1 VRQRSGYVFY
11 DEKSGCWIARTQVTD
26 ETGRRRN
33 VKRRAKSKAEAE
45 QKLKGLLRQIDDEGS
60 KVVDY
65 NLLIFN
71 DLADHYEKHYLK
83 PAEYVDGQKVS
94 GLRAVERPK
103 RVLINFRE
111 FFGKMKLRE
120 ITYGY
125 LLSYRETRFKSHTQY
140 KRQRTMASWNRE
152 AAVLQRIFNIACQQG
167 WLLKNPFKCGDPLII
182 VSAERRRETILT
194 VTEETKL
201 LAACDSHP
209 QRTHL
214 GALIVFLIDTGCRK
228 SEALKLRWKF
238 IDFTSRLIT
247 IEGMTTKT
255 LKTRHVVMTERLYRE
270 LASMWYA
277 APKEAE
283 GLVFGITNNVRK
295 SFASACK
302 EAGIKHGGIDG
313 LTLHCLRH
321 TAATRLVQGGMSV
334 QLAGRILGHSQV
346 NTTYR
351 YLSANMETAAR
362 AAAILESFQ
371 AQPSRGVMAESTS
384 SEMVN

>member
-1 VRQRSGYVFY
+1 MRQRSGYVY
-11 DEKSGCWIARTQVTD
+11 HDEKEGCWIARTQVTD
-26 ETGRRRN
+26 ESGKRRN
-33 VKRRAKSKAEAE
+33 VKRRAKTKTEAE

-65 NLLIFN
+65 NLLTFN
-71 DLADHYEKHYLK
+71 DLADHYEKHYLN

-120 ITYGY
+120 VTYGH
-125 LLSYRETRFKSHTQY
+125 LLNYRETRFKSHTQY

-194 VTEETKL
+194 VTEEAKL

-209 QRTHL
+209 QRAHL
-214 GALIVFLIDTGCRK
+214 RALLVFLIDTGCRK
-228 SEALKLRWKF
+228 SEALKLRWKSV
-238 IDFTSRLIT
+238 DFTSRLIT

-255 LKTRHVVMTERLYRE
+255 LKTRQVMMTERVYRD
-270 LASMWYA
+270 LVSIWYES
-277 APKEAE
+277 PR
-283 GLVFGITNNVRK
+283 GTDGIVFRITNSVRK

-321 TAATRLVQGGMSV
+321 TAATRLVQGGMSL

-351 YLSANMETAAR
+351 YLSANNETLTK
-362 AAAILESFQ
+362 AAAILEAYQ
-371 AQPSRGVMAESTS
+371 APRIASVEV
-384 SEMVN
+384 SEAVN

>member
-1 VRQRSGYVFY
+1 
-11 DEKSGCWIARTQVTD
+11 
-26 ETGRRRN
+26 
-33 VKRRAKSKAEAE
+33 
-45 QKLKGLLRQIDDEGS
+45 
-60 KVVDY
+60 
-65 NLLIFN
+65 
-71 DLADHYEKHYLK
+71 
-83 PAEYVDGQKVS
+83 
-94 GLRAVERPK
+94 
-103 RVLINFRE
+103 
-111 FFGKMKLRE
+111 
-120 ITYGY
+120 
-125 LLSYRETRFKSHTQY
+125 
-140 KRQRTMASWNRE
+140 MASWNRE

-194 VTEETKL
+194 VTEEAKL
-201 LAACDSHP
+201 LAACASHP
-209 QRTHL
+209 QRAHL
-214 GALIVFLIDTGCRK
+214 RALLVFLIDTGCRK
-228 SEALKLRWKF
+228 SEALKLRWKS
-238 IDFTSRLIT
+238 IDFSSRLIT

-277 APKEAE
+277 SPRDAE

-321 TAATRLVQGGMSV
+321 TAATRLVQGGMSI

-351 YLSANMETAAR
+351 YLSANMETAAQ

-371 AQPSRGVMAESTS
+371 AQPSRSVGTESMS
-384 SEMVN
+384 SELVN